1 MDRAVEEF
9 FNYLKESGL
18 YDNSVIVLYGDHYG
32 ISNSRNKNLA
42 ELLGKDS
49 ASWSNFD
56 NAALQRVPYMIHIP
70 GQSKGGINHTY
81 GGQVDALP
89 TLLHLL
95 GVDTSKYIQLG
106 QDLFSKQNEQLV
118 AFRDGDFVTPEYT
131 YYGGVLYSNSTGM
144 AIPSP
149 SASLQKQVDEWKAK
163 VDKQLSVSDQINN
176 GDLLRF
182 YAKSG
187 LKEVDPD
194 NYDYKNALQK
204 LSAKEKELGADST
217 SVFSKMVR
225 NRPSICIIRR
235 PIKNTKKWSKR
246 PINKLQS
253 KVPLAFDRSR
263 YFLHKNQEV
272 SADFLFLYK
281 NFILYSNSPFILD
294 SRMR

>member
-1 MDRAVEEF
+1 M
-9 FNYLKESGL
+9 L
-18 YDNSVIVLYGDHYG
+18 Y
-32 ISNSRNKNLA
+32 
-42 ELLGKDS
+42 
-49 ASWSNFD
+49 
-56 NAALQRVPYMIHIP
+56 QPYFIC
-70 GQSKGGINHTY
+70 
-81 GGQVDALP
+81 
-89 TLLHLL
+89 L

-194 NYDYKNALQK
+194 NYDYKNSLQK
-204 LSAKEKELGADST
+204 LVPKKKN
-217 SVFSKMVR
+217 SVPIQRVSSQKWWE
-225 NRPSICIIRR
+225 IDRR
-235 PIKNTKKWSKR
+235 
-246 PINKLQS
+246 
-253 KVPLAFDRSR
+253 F
-263 YFLHKNQEV
+263 V
-272 SADFLFLYK
+272 SYEDL
-281 NFILYSNSPFILD
+281 
-294 SRMR
+294 

>member
-1 MDRAVEEF
+1 
-9 FNYLKESGL
+9 
-18 YDNSVIVLYGDHYG
+18 
-32 ISNSRNKNLA
+32 
-42 ELLGKDS
+42 
-49 ASWSNFD
+49 
-56 NAALQRVPYMIHIP
+56 MIHIP

-187 LKEVDPD
+187 LK
-194 NYDYKNALQK
+194 
-204 LSAKEKELGADST
+204 
-217 SVFSKMVR
+217 
-225 NRPSICIIRR
+225 
-235 PIKNTKKWSKR
+235 
-246 PINKLQS
+246 
-253 KVPLAFDRSR
+253 RSR
-263 YFLHKNQEV
+263 
-272 SADFLFLYK
+272 
-281 NFILYSNSPFILD
+281 
-294 SRMR
+294 SR